1 MIFFRIIYVDVVRTN
16 RKTFFNSIVAAY
28 VGWND
33 SRNDGKKAVR
43 LAIPKYHHDQDS
55 IRNDHHHLGHHN
67 DDVRAATIEEIQSKN
82 EEQQCSYLD
91 PIAMEDAMRIM
102 KEICISITW
111 QYGDILLLDNRTVMH
126 SRNPYVGPR
135 RILASLARDPLR

>member
-1 MIFFRIIYVDVVRTN
+1 MITFHIIYLDVVRTN

-43 LAIPKYHHDQDS
+43 LAIPKHHHDQDS
-55 IRNDHHHLGHHN
+55 IRNDHHHLGHD
-67 DDVRAATIEEIQSKN
+67 DDVRAATTEEIKSKN

>member
-1 MIFFRIIYVDVVRTN
+1 MRTN

-43 LAIPKYHHDQDS
+43 LAIPKYHHDQTN
-55 IRNDHHHLGHHN
+55 IRHDHHHDH
-67 DDVRAATIEEIQSKN
+67 DDVDDRTSSMN
-82 EEQQCSYLD
+82 EEQCAYLD
-91 PIAMEDAMRIM
+91 PIAMEDAVRIM
-102 KEICISITW
+102 KEICISFTW
-111 QYGDILLLDNRTVMH
+111 QYGDILLIDNRTVMH
-126 SRNPYVGPR
+126 SRNPFVGPR

>member
-1 MIFFRIIYVDVVRTN
+1 MRTN

-43 LAIPKYHHDQDS
+43 LAIPKYHHD
-55 IRNDHHHLGHHN
+55 
-67 DDVRAATIEEIQSKN
+67 DDDRAASIEEIKSTN
-82 EEQQCSYLD
+82 EEQQTCSYLD

-102 KEICISITW
+102 KEICISFTW